1 MRSSAACCC
10 LVVLLAVVARAHPL
24 AAPPVLVAAEEEK
37 GETWRRIEVEEE
49 AQLQDLT
56 FMPRDTSDKPVFV
69 HLAFAGAPTRMAV
82 SWWTQVKTEA
92 SVVKYGLQ
100 PGKYTSAAKGTSRT
114 YKESIGYTHDVVLTD
129 LVPGST
135 YYYICGDGSSDVSKW
150 SAEYNFTAAPVRGP
164 PATAPTRVAM
174 YGDMGTWYSSDTI
187 KRVAELIHK
196 GSLDFV
202 YHVGDMSYA
211 NDRISYW
218 YQSVWDEWF
227 GMMTPVMSRVPY
239 MVCPGNHEQQSGFP
253 TLSYSTKFNLY
264 NYRFRMPFQES
275 NSTGQNMWFSFDYK
289 NVHFIS
295 ISTETDFPGCPFA
308 DTFGNQLAW
317 LEADLQKANNNR
329 AQVPWIIV
337 VGHRPMYSSVDSIY
351 VQWYV
356 DGLRKAVEKLFHTY
370 QVDLYVCGHVHS
382 YERTWPL
389 LDGKKT
395 ASSYDHPPSLSQIV
409 TGAAGCIEGL
419 NDGWASSPAAWSAH
433 RYGKGEGYGVLEVF
447 NSTTLQWSF
456 FRSADNGLE
465 DFFVL
470 RK

>member
-10 LVVLLAVVARAHPL
+10 LVLLLAVVAVVARAHPL

-37 GETWRRIEVEEE
+37 GETWRRIEVEEVE

-239 MVCPGNHEQQSGFP
+239 MVFTLAYLACFSFFYLISSFPELLSVSSTSTDLQTKLKVCPGNHEQQSGFP

-295 ISTETDFPGCPFA
+295 ISTETDFPGWF
-308 DTFGNQLAW
+308 FHL
-317 LEADLQKANNNR
+317 LL
-329 AQVPWIIV
+329 VL
-337 VGHRPMYSSVDSIY
+337 SS
-351 VQWYV
+351 
-356 DGLRKAVEKLFHTY
+356 
-370 QVDLYVCGHVHS
+370 
-382 YERTWPL
+382 
-389 LDGKKT
+389 
-395 ASSYDHPPSLSQIV
+395 
-409 TGAAGCIEGL
+409 
-419 NDGWASSPAAWSAH
+419 
-433 RYGKGEGYGVLEVF
+433 
-447 NSTTLQWSF
+447 SF
-456 FRSADNGLE
+456 FL
-465 DFFVL
+465 FLCL
-470 RK
+470 RLTLLTKKQSLC